1 MVQQKCQTCFCL
13 CRSSCR
19 PDLSSVKYTHNEML
33 LDQKGF
39 WSEGFSG
46 RAIPGLKRAFPLG
59 SVTCGPASCAG
70 RPIRSKGRTSSAIQ
84 GANYRSRSVQ
94 LVPQAGPTENNA
106 MKPLP
111 LYISKTRKTASLPVA
126 QERAQQHQAVLHA
139 GDDLWG
145 AVSSQE
151 ELSTGLKAAE
161 CQCFVVPLIDDLFQL
176 LFNVPLLHCADADV
190 LSTREALVYSRKA
203 TCLINSLSPEE
214 PLLALSCVF
223 KASTF
228 PNTKYNVINGV
239 TVYM

>member
-1 MVQQKCQTCFCL
+1 
-13 CRSSCR
+13 
-19 PDLSSVKYTHNEML
+19 ML

-39 WSEGFSG
+39 WSEGFAG

-59 SVTCGPASCAG
+59 SATCCPASCAG
-70 RPIRSKGRTSSAIQ
+70 RPIRSKGRASGAIQ
-84 GANYRSRSVQ
+84 GVHYRSRSVQ
-94 LVPQAGPTENNA
+94 LVPPTGPTKNNA
-106 MKPLP
+106 MKPPP

-151 ELSTGLKAAE
+151 EFSTGLEAAE

-190 LSTREALVYSRKA
+190 LSAREALVYSRK
-203 TCLINSLSPEE
+203 SYVSH
-214 PLLALSCVF
+214 
-223 KASTF
+223 
-228 PNTKYNVINGV
+228 
-239 TVYM
+239 

>member
-1 MVQQKCQTCFCL
+1 
-13 CRSSCR
+13 
-19 PDLSSVKYTHNEML
+19 ML

-39 WSEGFSG
+39 WSEGFAG

-59 SVTCGPASCAG
+59 SATCCPASCAG

-84 GANYRSRSVQ
+84 EANYRSRSVQ
-94 LVPQAGPTENNA
+94 LVPQTGPTEKNA
-106 MKPLP
+106 MKPCKMP

-176 LFNVPLLHCADADV
+176 LFNVSLLHCTNADV

-203 TCLINSLSPEE
+203 TCFINSLSPEE
-214 PLLALSCVF
+214 PLLAISCVF

-228 PNTKYNVINGV
+228 PNIKYNVINGV
-239 TVYM
+239 TMYM